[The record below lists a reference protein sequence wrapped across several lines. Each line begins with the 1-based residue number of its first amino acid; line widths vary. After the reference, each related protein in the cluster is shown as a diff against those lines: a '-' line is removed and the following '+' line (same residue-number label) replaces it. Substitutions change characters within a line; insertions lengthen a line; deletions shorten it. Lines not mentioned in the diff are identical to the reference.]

1 VTISS
6 QNRKAGPYVGND
18 VTTDFPFEFKV
29 FAASDLYVVYAD
41 PEEDTEEVLE
51 LDTDYTVALNADQDA
66 NPGGTVTLLVA
77 LADGKTLTVT
87 SSMEYL
93 QPTELTN
100 QGGFYPSVINNALD
114 RLTIFVQQLAEKL
127 GRTVSFPISDP
138 VGLNTQLPGAE
149 ARKGTVLAFDDV
161 TGEPIVGPNIANVG
175 LVAAN
180 IAAINTVAP
189 HVDEIDIVANNLDD
203 VTNFSDVYYGPSAT
217 DPTTRR
223 DGSAL
228 VIGDLYF
235 NTATN
240 RLRSYTGSIWVEGTA
255 GGVTVQTFSGDGTE
269 TEFTLSAAPQAES
282 NTQVFIGGVYQ
293 QKSQYAVVADVLTF
307 SDAPPVGTDNIEVV
321 VFSVLPLGST
331 TADLV
336 SYGDETVEEALNRR
350 PQSCI
355 TPMMFGA
362 LCNGTN
368 DDTAAF
374 QDMLDYIASGGVNQV
389 LIPSNHIARV
399 NNLSIN
405 SSIRF
410 FGGGEIR
417 RLDDCDVPA
426 VGNLAVS
433 PGVYVFDIVEPTAVV
448 VFDNLTLD
456 ANQAAQTN
464 DEPTGIFVRVG
475 NVTTSDPDIRTVV
488 HFRDVKYKNNC
499 KLAIYTATG
508 DNSDHRTI
516 VVIDGKCSFIN
527 GRFNTVDYDS
537 DFIRVTDRTDLW
549 IEKGTFEINEVTGV
563 GEYTFPAVRM
573 TVQASTFG
581 VDDGPRCWISNSYF
595 KNLGRPSAAV
605 DAIGVIDFYRQAK
618 DVHITNCTFEDCN
631 KSPVRGKTSA
641 QRVTISENHMV
652 NCLDDYAI
660 NITPASDS
668 TPPNFGQYIID
679 GNIMETCAGMVSV
692 VANTTFTDPSFD
704 LHITNNVGKNISG
717 LNFAIY
723 ARRVAGI
730 VVDNNT
736 INGSTT
742 GGIQLRECSRQKISR
757 AKIYDV
763 AGTTSDHGIWIRS
776 SYGDIEISSCDIL
789 TATGQGITA
798 TIDGSHSGRFSVNDC
813 TTDGT
818 QDYGIIAN
826 TGAFT
831 TIRFA
836 SNDCTNI
843 AGLDR
848 AFYAPSTRSALL
860 VIGNSTD
867 AATPLV
873 NSGGGVR
880 SEVGNSWQMA

>member
-1 VTISS
+1 MSTKFSQFTAQSTVSDDDYINITGA
-6 QNRKAGPYVGND
+6 QNRRIRWPDFLDNVFD
-18 VTTDFPFEFKV
+18 RIVTPFIYPTIESLQE
-29 FAASDLYVVYAD
+29 APLR
-41 PEEDTEEVLE
+41 
-51 LDTDYTVALNADQDA
+51 ADQD
-66 NPGGTVTLLVA
+66 NPVYVRVEETEYRLYKITTIEAGPDDITLDNGNVATAQTEYRDIGFVVGPESSTVGNLAVYDNTTGTL
-77 LADGKTLTVT
+77 LADG
-87 SSMEYL
+87 
-93 QPTELTN
+93 PN
-100 QGGFYPSVINNALD
+100 PSTFGVNLIEFPDSALD
-114 RLTIFVQQLAEKL
+114 GYMRKKNDNTLEIITAGQLKETLNLDQVNNTSDANK
-127 GRTVSFPISDP
+127 PISTATQSALDLKADTSA
-138 VGLNTQLPGAE
+138 VDAIVLDLESQINERVQSVATIADLRALTGLSYGQ
-149 ARKGTVLAFDDV
+149 VLDV
-161 TGEPIVGPNIANVG
+161 SSHTSGNVG
-175 LVAAN
+175 FG
-180 IAAINTVAP
+180 
-189 HVDEIDIVANNLDD
+189 DFD
-203 VTNFSDVYYGPSAT
+203 
-217 DPTTRR
+217 
-223 DGSAL
+223 
-228 VIGDLYF
+228 VIG
-235 NTATN
+235 N
-240 RLRSYTGSIWVEGTA
+240 
-255 GGVTVQTFSGDGTE
+255 
-269 TEFTLSAAPQAES
+269 
-282 NTQVFIGGVYQ
+282 
-293 QKSQYAVVADVLTF
+293 
-307 SDAPPVGTDNIEVV
+307 GTDDDDG
-321 VFSVLPLGST
+321 VFVSADGKQLKRRLVGSV
-331 TADLV
+331 
-336 SYGDETVEEALNRR
+336 
-350 PQSCI
+350 

-362 LCNGTN
+362 LCNGTS

-374 QDMLDYIASGGVNQV
+374 QAMLDYIANGGVNQV

-405 SSIRF
+405 SSVRF

-417 RLDDCDVPA
+417 RLDDCDIPA

-433 PGVYVFDIVEPTAVV
+433 PGVYVFDVVEPTAVV

-464 DEPTGIFVRVG
+464 AEPTGIFVRVG
-475 NVTTSDPDIRTVV
+475 NMTTSDPDIRTIVR
-488 HFRDVKYKNNC
+488 FRDVTYKNNC

-516 VVIDGKCSFIN
+516 VVIDGKCSFTN

-549 IEKGTFEINEVTGV
+549 IDKGTFEINEATGV
-563 GEYTFPAVRM
+563 DEYTFPAVRL
-573 TVQASTFG
+573 TVQAATFG

-595 KNLGRPSAAV
+595 NNLGRPSAAV

-641 QRVTISENHMV
+641 QRVTISENHMI

-660 NITPASDS
+660 NITPSSDS

-679 GNIMETCAGMVSV
+679 GNIMEACAGMISV

-704 LHITNNVGKNISG
+704 MHITNNVGKDISG

-757 AKIYDV
+757 AKIYDI

-776 SYGDIEISSCDIL
+776 SYGDIEISSCDVL

-848 AFYAPSTRSALL
+848 GFYAPSTRSALI

-867 AATPLV
+867 AATPLT
-873 NSGGGVR
+873 NSGGGVK
-880 SEVGNSWQMA
+880 SEIGNSWQMS

>member
-1 VTISS
+1 MSKKFSQFTVKDIVADSDYVNVTGSGVNRRVAWPDFLDNIFDRIVTPFIYPTIAALQEAPLRADEDDPVYVRVEETEYRLYKITNIVPGASDIVLDNGNTATAQTEYRDIGFVVGPETSSIGALATYDNETGTLLAEGPTPSTVGVNLIEFPDSSSDGFLRKKNDNTLELLTGDMLKDFLNLENVDNTSDLNKPISTAT
-6 QNRKAGPYVGND
+6 QAALDLKASITYVDAADDDLQDQINGRIQSVATIADLRNLTGLTPGQQVYVQGYFNSLRGGGMFTAGSSVVD
-18 VTTDFPFEFKV
+18 TDNGVTRFVTTDGVRMYRSYKGV
-29 FAASDLYVVYAD
+29 LSVY
-41 PEEDTEEVLE
+41 
-51 LDTDYTVALNADQDA
+51 DA
-66 NPGGTVTLLVA
+66 G
-77 LADGKTLTVT
+77 
-87 SSMEYL
+87 
-93 QPTELTN
+93 
-100 QGGFYPSVINNALD
+100 
-114 RLTIFVQQLAEKL
+114 
-127 GRTVSFPISDP
+127 
-138 VGLNTQLPGAE
+138 
-149 ARKGTVLAFDDV
+149 
-161 TGEPIVGPNIANVG
+161 
-175 LVAAN
+175 
-180 IAAINTVAP
+180 
-189 HVDEIDIVANNLDD
+189 
-203 VTNFSDVYYGPSAT
+203 
-217 DPTTRR
+217 
-223 DGSAL
+223 
-228 VIGDLYF
+228 VIGD
-235 NTATN
+235 
-240 RLRSYTGSIWVEGTA
+240 
-255 GGVTVQTFSGDGTE
+255 GV
-269 TEFTLSAAPQAES
+269 
-282 NTQVFIGGVYQ
+282 
-293 QKSQYAVVADVLTF
+293 
-307 SDAPPVGTDNIEVV
+307 
-321 VFSVLPLGST
+321 
-331 TADLV
+331 
-336 SYGDETVEEALNRR
+336 
-350 PQSCI
+350 
-355 TPMMFGA
+355 
-362 LCNGTN
+362 N

-374 QDMLDYIASGGVNQV
+374 QDLLDCVEETGINQIMV
-389 LIPSNHIARV
+389 PPNCVARV
-399 NNLSIN
+399 NNLTIN
-405 SSIRF
+405 SSVRF

-417 RLDDCDVPA
+417 RLDDCDIPA

-433 PGVYVFDIVEPTAVV
+433 PGVYVFDVVEPTAVV

-456 ANQAAQTN
+456 ANQDAQTN
-464 DEPTGIFVRVG
+464 AEPTGIFVRVG
-475 NVTTSDPDIRTVV
+475 NMTTSDPEIRTVV
-488 HFRDVKYKNNC
+488 HFRDVTYRNNC

-549 IEKGTFEINEVTGV
+549 IENGTFEINEATGV
-563 GEYTFPAVRM
+563 GEYTFPAVRL

-641 QRVTISENHMV
+641 QRVTISENHMI

-679 GNIMETCAGMVSV
+679 GNIIETCSGMVSV

-717 LNFAIY
+717 VNFAIY

-736 INGSTT
+736 INGSST

-757 AKIYDV
+757 AKIYDID
-763 AGTTSDHGIWIRS
+763 GTTSDHGIWIRS

-818 QDYGIIAN
+818 QDYGVIAN
-826 TGAFT
+826 TGTFT

-867 AATPLV
+867 AATPLT
-873 NSGGGVR
+873 NSGGGVKA
-880 SEVGNSWQMA
+880 EVGNSWQMV